1 MAQKHQLCN
10 CISALAF
17 NADNTKLA
25 LSPNNHELHIY
36 NFDGKEW
43 KSEAVLKDHYQIIT
57 GIDWAPN
64 TNRIVTCSQDR
75 NAYVYEN
82 IDGKWKPTLVLLRIN
97 RAATCVKWSP
107 QENKFAVG
115 TGAKLVSICY
125 FDEEGD
131 WWVSKHIKK
140 HRSSVISV
148 SWHPNNILLAT
159 GSTDFKCRIFSAF
172 IKGVDD
178 PNETQALGELIAE
191 YSAGAWVHNVDW
203 SPSGDCLAFTCHNSS
218 IGFMYQNETQFLRI
232 KDLPLVVGGW
242 VGETSYIAGGYDRNP
257 TLFQLKN
264 DKWVRI
270 GYVDQKSTSQTQKK
284 PVNSFKNARSM
295 FGGMVDRGTSST
307 ITKVE
312 TLHENNINQLVIL
325 NGKFATGGIDDI
337 SRVYADVNENK
348 PREYWDYEKYKLTY
362 GRQNKYQVISRIGRG
377 KYSEVFNGVN
387 IETNELCVA
396 KVLKPVRQSK
406 IRREVSILKNLENGP
421 NIVKLYDVVKNNTTG
436 MPSLIFEYVDNLDF
450 RELYPS
456 FSDYDVKYYMYE
468 LLLALD
474 YCHSNGIMHRD
485 IKPHNVMI
493 DHKQRKLRVIDWGLA
508 EYYHPLQEY
517 HVRVASRYY
526 KGPELL
532 VDYQEYDY
540 SLDLWAVG
548 CMLGEILFFVHPL
561 FKGNDNDDQLVK
573 IARILGTNGLYE
585 YLNTYNLELSNRY
598 KKIIG
603 RHRRKS
609 WYKFVNQNN
618 KHLTHDIALDLLDKL
633 LVYDHAKRLTA
644 KEAMAHK
651 YFDEIRR
658 EREEEK
664 KLSVEEEEEKEN

>member
-17 NADNTKLA
+17 NADHTKLA

-57 GIDWAPN
+57 GIDWAPK

-82 IDGKWKPTLVLLRIN
+82 VDGKWKPTLVLLRIN

-159 GSTDFKCRIFSAF
+159 GSTDFRCRIFSAF

-178 PNETQALGELIAE
+178 PNETQALGELVAE
-191 YSAGAWVHNVDW
+191 YSAGAWVHHVDW

-242 VGETSYIAGGYDRNP
+242 VGETNYIAGGYDRNP

-264 DKWVRI
+264 DKWERI
-270 GYVDQKSTSQTQKK
+270 GYVDQKATSQTQKK
-284 PVNSFKNARSM
+284 TVNSFKNARSM

-312 TLHENNINQLVIL
+312 TLHENNINQLCIL
-325 NGKFATGGIDDI
+325 DGKIATGGID
-337 SRVYADVNENK
+337 
-348 PREYWDYEKYKLTY
+348 
-362 GRQNKYQVISRIGRG
+362 G
-377 KYSEVFNGVN
+377 
-387 IETNELCVA
+387 
-396 KVLKPVRQSK
+396 
-406 IRREVSILKNLENGP
+406 
-421 NIVKLYDVVKNNTTG
+421 
-436 MPSLIFEYVDNLDF
+436 
-450 RELYPS
+450 
-456 FSDYDVKYYMYE
+456 
-468 LLLALD
+468 
-474 YCHSNGIMHRD
+474 
-485 IKPHNVMI
+485 
-493 DHKQRKLRVIDWGLA
+493 RVIFW
-508 EYYHPLQEY
+508 PF
-517 HVRVASRYY
+517 S
-526 KGPELL
+526 
-532 VDYQEYDY
+532 
-540 SLDLWAVG
+540 
-548 CMLGEILFFVHPL
+548 
-561 FKGNDNDDQLVK
+561 LVK
-573 IARILGTNGLYE
+573 KT
-585 YLNTYNLELSNRY
+585 LN
-598 KKIIG
+598 
-603 RHRRKS
+603 
-609 WYKFVNQNN
+609 V
-618 KHLTHDIALDLLDKL
+618 DL
-633 LVYDHAKRLTA
+633 
-644 KEAMAHK
+644 
-651 YFDEIRR
+651 
-658 EREEEK
+658 
-664 KLSVEEEEEKEN
+664 N